1 MRLRHL
7 DGIDAIAPYATE
19 PRDGS
24 HGRPFVNIAASSRW
38 DSSAGLKS
46 IAASHTCIRGSGIVG
61 PTHWQR
67 THRLFEGRASKQ
79 ERHGR
84 LSTARRL
91 HANATARAVEGN
103 LGGFCVWPDMRTENG
118 PSAGGVPGPLCRN
131 SGWCGPGEVGQPE
144 FLHSGMRSAAFSRDL
159 FWSWRALR
167 PGLRISDSL
176 GQHLVQLRLSLF
188 RFARRFPLG
197 HADYMGRY

>member
-1 MRLRHL
+1 MWGLGRQIAILHFMRLRHL

-46 IAASHTCIRGSGIVG
+46 IAASHTCIRSGIVG

-67 THRLFEGRASKQ
+67 TRRLFEGRASKQ

-103 LGGFCVWPDMRTENG
+103 LGGFCVWPKGKSRQTE
-118 PSAGGVPGPLCRN
+118 
-131 SGWCGPGEVGQPE
+131 
-144 FLHSGMRSAAFSRDL
+144 AASF
-159 FWSWRALR
+159 
-167 PGLRISDSL
+167 RIITK
-176 GQHLVQLRLSLF
+176 
-188 RFARRFPLG
+188 
-197 HADYMGRY
+197 